1 MKKLLILIGCLFLGL
16 GLMAQSGSAISN
28 TTGVDAVTGAL
39 EVIDYAHREIHA
51 GDHYYIQGFFE
62 LDDTD
67 SIRVKIVTPNS
78 AKWMHFQFA
87 IKSTGICTS
96 YLDEVATGG
105 MTGGVGT
112 NPVTDNTY
120 MTSQFFVLDLDAGDK
135 FGNLV
140 IRK

>member
-1 MKKLLILIGCLFLGL
+1 MKKLLILIGCLLFGL

-51 GDHYYIQGFFE
+51 GDH
-62 LDDTD
+62 
-67 SIRVKIVTPNS
+67 
-78 AKWMHFQFA
+78 
-87 IKSTGICTS
+87 
-96 YLDEVATGG
+96 
-105 MTGGVGT
+105 
-112 NPVTDNTY
+112 
-120 MTSQFFVLDLDAGDK
+120 